1 MNTMTDRLPAM
12 IRSETPILLRNQ
24 LPAVFITF
32 SGLTDNK
39 EHFAIRLGQPSSSRV
54 LVRVH
59 SECIT
64 GDLFG
69 SARCDCGAQLTE
81 AIERLTREGGYLLYL
96 RQEGRGIG
104 LYKKLDAY
112 LLQDQGLDTFEA
124 NLALRLPED
133 ARSYRAAAE
142 MLHALSL
149 SSVRLLTNNRDK
161 TQSLLNEGVDVCEQV
176 ATGVHSTPQNLRY
189 LQAKVSKHGHTLVLP
204 HAEASQFTVELI

>member
-1 MNTMTDRLPAM
+1 M

-32 SGLTDNK
+32 SGLIDNK
-39 EHFAIRLGQPSSSRV
+39 EHFAIRLGQPDTSKV

-81 AIERLTREGGYLLYL
+81 AIERLAREGGYLLYL

-142 MLHALSL
+142 MLHALNL
-149 SSVRLLTNNRDK
+149 RSVRLLTNNRDK
-161 TQSLLNEGVDVCEQV
+161 TQSLLDEGVDVCEQV
-176 ATGVHSTPQNLRY
+176 PTGVHNTPQNLRY
-189 LQAKVSKHGHTLVLP
+189 LQAKVSKHGHTLTLP
-204 HAEASQFTVELI
+204 YPDASQLTVELI